1 MLDSSHLSIHARK
14 LYLASLFRVFDEL
27 DAVASDS
34 SEVHYEATRP
44 CHLNTQTPD
53 AVLEGEI
60 PSQCQFKN
68 TLKNGIVVGALE
80 NRYDHF
86 VSAEE
91 ESER

>member
-1 MLDSSHLSIHARK
+1 MLNSSHISIHARK

-27 DAVASDS
+27 DAVSSDS
-34 SEVHYEATRP
+34 NYEATRP
-44 CHLNTQTPD
+44 RHLNTQTPES
-53 AVLEGEI
+53 VLEGEI

-86 VSAEE
+86 VREGK
-91 ESER
+91 ESEG